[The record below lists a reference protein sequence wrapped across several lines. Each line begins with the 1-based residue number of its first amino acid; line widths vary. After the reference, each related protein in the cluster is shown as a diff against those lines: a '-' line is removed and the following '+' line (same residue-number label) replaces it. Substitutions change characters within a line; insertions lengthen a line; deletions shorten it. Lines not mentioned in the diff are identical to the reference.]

1 MRTGYKMCKKCIR
14 AVENGFDIRK
24 TRDGDQVLS
33 LTSSITYVYLR
44 QVALVILRLIFHT
57 CKNEN
62 TRNPLHWIISRI
74 KISNY
79 DNQMTEYLVQN
90 KCSTNY
96 CIYYTVY

>member
-1 MRTGYKMCKKCIR
+1 MDLILERPGM
-14 AVENGFDIRK
+14 E
-24 TRDGDQVLS
+24 TRFCHLQILS
-33 LTSSITYVYLR
+33 LMYLR
-44 QVALVILRLIFHT
+44 HLSNFKTHFSHLQ
-57 CKNEN
+57 NEN